1 MLSGLLGAARRR
13 RRGFLFTMPLMLGM
27 GVIMLAAMIA
37 ISQVFVTVGGPAV
50 PDLLADMPT
59 LFEYE
64 DGRRTPEGLPPL
76 SGPPG
81 PELAESHPSLAMYS
95 LMVQAAF
102 GIFAVLLMLAG
113 VSYFFEELSLVRPG
127 TAQAMAARMA
137 VLAPLYL
144 ALPLVWDTAA
154 ILIEHSALYLMDPF
168 GGDPRARTAQL
179 WCMMGSAAC
188 TVGGTTVSPLDA
200 FGDIGAFDR
209 DSALS
214 LDSWSGALQSPL
226 AGEGFAVNVLL
237 ALFKGFAV
245 MFMTAMMFVLS
256 AIRVMLTEVVVVA
269 FPLVSAVGLIP
280 WINTSRISDM
290 FQQNLVGLSV
300 APLLSAV
307 VLSVGVSA
315 IDSQGMPPLRAWF
328 QMLSVGFLAVFFPVM
343 LSPMLGNLS
352 SKVGEMVSTS
362 IKSASSAGSAGL
374 QGAVRG
380 VSQASEGLG
389 SAAAGVP
396 SALMG
401 SSARATLGERVRMY
415 AGAGAAGMLGGLGS
429 GALSSSAARLGAG
442 KAAAEASAAMAS
454 SAGERARGIGL
465 NTGGRAVASEAW
477 RAMRAEPP
485 REAAVVSGSTMM
497 NPAGAL
503 ASLEDESVDAGIRLA
518 ADPEGGARLA
528 RAYSGREDAPEEAA
542 REMSRLIK
550 RDPAGAAG
558 LLDGGQ

>member
-1 MLSGLLGAARRR
+1 MLHGLLRAARRR

-50 PDLLADMPT
+50 PDLLSDMPT

-64 DGRRTPEGLPPL
+64 GGRRVPEGLPLL

-81 PELAESHPSLAMYS
+81 PELAESHPSLAMYG
-95 LMVQAAF
+95 LTVQIAF

-113 VSYFFEELSLVRPG
+113 VSYFFEEMSLVRPG

-154 ILIEHSALYLMDPF
+154 LLIESSSLYLMDPF
-168 GGDPRARTAQL
+168 GGDPHGRAARL

-188 TVGGTTVSPLDA
+188 TVGGTTVDPVDA
-200 FGDIGAFDR
+200 FGEIGAFDR
-209 DSALS
+209 GSALS
-214 LDSWSGALQSPL
+214 LDSWSEALQSPL

-256 AIRVMLTEVVVVA
+256 AVRVVLTEVVVVS
-269 FPLVSAVGLIP
+269 FPLVTAVGLIP
-280 WINTSRISDM
+280 WINTSGISDM
-290 FQQNLVGLSV
+290 FQRNLVGLSV

-307 VLSVGVSA
+307 VLSVGISA
-315 IDSQGMPPLRAWF
+315 IDSQDVPPLRAWF

-343 LSPMLGNLS
+343 LSPMLGSLS

-362 IKSASSAGSAGL
+362 IRSATSAGSAGL
-374 QGAVRG
+374 QGAARG
-380 VSQASEGLG
+380 AAQASEGLE
-389 SAAAGVP
+389 SAARGVP

-401 SSARATLGERVRMY
+401 SSASVPLGERVRMY

-429 GALSSSAARLGAG
+429 GILSSSAARLGAG
-442 KAAAEASAAMAS
+442 AAGASAMASAAGEGARGMGLKAGGRAMAAEAA
-454 SAGERARGIGL
+454 RAIGP
-465 NTGGRAVASEAW
+465 APSP
-477 RAMRAEPP
+477 EPP
-485 REAAVVSGSTMM
+485 RVSGATLM
-497 NPAGAL
+497 NPAVPL
-503 ASLEDESVDAGIRLA
+503 ASLEDGSVDAGMRLA
-518 ADPEGGARLA
+518 GDPEGGARLA
-528 RAYSGREDAPEEAA
+528 RAYSGRPKVSREEA
-542 REMSRLIK
+542 REMSKIIGAN
-550 RDPAGAAG
+550 PAGAAR
-558 LLDGGQ
+558 LLGGK